1 MSNHSEKSNEVT
13 NKFFNITSLPK
24 LAGSVIVIGLSISA
38 GLYVYNK
45 YYKNVDDLNNN
56 KESDEI

>member
-1 MSNHSEKSNEVT
+1 MSNNSEKSNEVT
-13 NKFFNITSLPK
+13 NKFFNISSLPK

-45 YYKNVDDLNNN
+45 YYKNVDNLNN